1 MDETSDQTPSRSAR
15 DRHRAL
21 YREIPAMRCV
31 EGCHR
36 CCGAAPVSPWEARRL
51 GLAEDAVLTPTHPGT
66 TTCAFLVEGRC
77 TVYARR
83 PFACRLYGTTP
94 AVPCEAG
101 ASPPAVMAVS
111 IVRAAD
117 LLARFERECPP
128 GWHARRRN
136 ASREVLQAHGT
147 PEELAAH
154 DEFQSNLASARGQRV
169 CPRRG
174 DRGSSRAGAAR
185 GSMDSDARS
194 GAGNSLTCHH
204 GVRAS
209 VLR

>member
-1 MDETSDQTPSRSAR
+1 MTDDTADPAPGRTER

-51 GLAEDAVLTPTHPGT
+51 GLAADAVLTPTHPGT
-66 TTCAFLVEGRC
+66 TVCAFLVDGMC
-77 TVYARR
+77 SVYARR

-101 ASPPAVMAVS
+101 ASPPAAKAVS

-117 LLARFERECPP
+117 PLSRFERECPSR
-128 GWHARRRN
+128 WHERRRK
-136 ASREVLQAHGT
+136 ASRGVLCAHGT
-147 PEELAAH
+147 SAELVAH
-154 DEFQSNLASARGQRV
+154 DRFQAEMHEARERFGV
-169 CPRRG
+169 PERRG
-174 DRGSSRAGAAR
+174 DEESTAG
-185 GSMDSDARS
+185 GPHGRS
-194 GAGNSLTCHH
+194 AT
-204 GVRAS
+204 R
-209 VLR
+209 